1 MQKIKAWI
9 ISFRLRTLPLALSAI
24 FMGSFLAAG
33 QNLFNLHVL
42 VWASLTTLF
51 LQILSNLAN
60 DYGDA
65 RSGADNDERQ
75 GPMRMIQSGKISLEQ
90 MKKAVGV
97 TSALALISGS
107 ILIIVS
113 LKGHHLVAFIFFIM
127 GISAIAA
134 AIRYTVGKNPYGYRG
149 LGDIYVF
156 IFFGIMGVGG
166 TFFLHTGTWQWPV
179 LLPAT
184 AIGLFSTGVLNLNNI
199 RDIESDRKIGKKT
212 LPVLIGREKAAI
224 YHLSLLTTG
233 WILIMIWT
241 VLYAPH
247 TKGWLLLL
255 ILPVFIKN
263 ALSVFRKERPAHKLD
278 KELRNLSLGTLFVVL
293 LYGIQQFIF

>member
-9 ISFRLRTLPLALSAI
+9 ISLRLRTLPLALSTI

-33 QNLFNLHVL
+33 ENLFNIHVL
-42 VWASLTTLF
+42 IWASLTTLF

-65 RSGADNDERQ
+65 RSGADNDDRQ
-75 GPMRMIQSGKISLEQ
+75 GPRRMIQSGKISLKQ
-90 MKKAVGV
+90 MKKAVII
-97 TSALALISGS
+97 TSALALVSGS
-107 ILIIVS
+107 TLIIVS
-113 LKGHHLVAFIFFIM
+113 LDGHHLVAFIFFIM
-127 GISAIAA
+127 GIAAIAA

-149 LGDIYVF
+149 LGDLYVF

-179 LLPAT
+179 LLPAI

-212 LPVLIGREKAAI
+212 LPVLMGREKAAV
-224 YHLSLLTTG
+224 YHLALLTAG
-233 WILIMIWT
+233 WIMIMMWT
-241 VLYAPH
+241 VFHAPQ

-255 ILPVFIKN
+255 TLPVFIKN
-263 ALSVFRKERPAHKLD
+263 SIAAFRDEQPAYKLD
-278 KELRNLSLGTLFVVL
+278 KELRNLSLGTLLVVL
-293 LYGIQQFIF
+293 LYGAQMLIF

>member
-1 MQKIKAWI
+1 
-9 ISFRLRTLPLALSAI
+9 
-24 FMGSFLAAG
+24 
-33 QNLFNLHVL
+33 
-42 VWASLTTLF
+42 
-51 LQILSNLAN
+51 
-60 DYGDA
+60 
-65 RSGADNDERQ
+65 
-75 GPMRMIQSGKISLEQ
+75 
-90 MKKAVGV
+90 
-97 TSALALISGS
+97 
-107 ILIIVS
+107 
-113 LKGHHLVAFIFFIM
+113 
-127 GISAIAA
+127 
-134 AIRYTVGKNPYGYRG
+134 
-149 LGDIYVF
+149 
-156 IFFGIMGVGG
+156 
-166 TFFLHTGTWQWPV
+166 
-179 LLPAT
+179 
-184 AIGLFSTGVLNLNNI
+184 LNLNNI